1 MDILEQEG
9 EPIDAMRLRAFPF
22 SEDVKEFVDAHETI
36 YVIEQ
41 NRDAQCRSLLI
52 LELGIDPAK
61 LKSILNYDGMPITAD
76 AILKQLR
83 KQLNGSAYTATS
95 PGEQTTA
102 TMNKHKSSIL

>member
-1 MDILEQEG
+1 
-9 EPIDAMRLRAFPF
+9 
-22 SEDVKEFVDAHETI
+22 
-36 YVIEQ
+36 
-41 NRDAQCRSLLI
+41 
-52 LELGIDPAK
+52 
-61 LKSILNYDGMPITAD
+61 MPITAD